1 MPDEV
6 TLSTEEYW
14 SFEVDNTQIPRMT
27 SITVP
32 GASFSPNAFKHENDQ
47 ARSQTTSVPGRVTFQ
62 GVSGTRLMD
71 DDTTIQDW
79 FAEADPT
86 EGGGGGKVT
95 KKEAVLYLR
104 DAEGNDVKKWSMTGV
119 IPTSFAASGSLSAQG
134 GGVLMETFSLHF
146 DNLTIE

>member
-32 GASFSPNAFKHENDQ
+32 GASFAPNNFKHENDQ
-47 ARSQTTSVPGRVTFQ
+47 ARSQTTSVPGRVTFMS
-62 GVSGTRLMD
+62 VTGTRLMD
-71 DDTTIQDW
+71 EDTTIQDW
-79 FAEADPT
+79 FAEGDPT

-119 IPTSFAASGSLSAQG
+119 IPTSFQASGSLSAQG
-134 GGVLMETFSLHF
+134 GGVLMESFSLHF